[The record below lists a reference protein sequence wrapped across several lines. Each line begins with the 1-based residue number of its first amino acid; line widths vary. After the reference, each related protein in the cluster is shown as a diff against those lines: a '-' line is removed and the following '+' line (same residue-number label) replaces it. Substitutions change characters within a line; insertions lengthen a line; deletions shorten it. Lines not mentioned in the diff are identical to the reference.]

1 MADIERLSDENVPA
15 ELLQRSHDRTGFQH
29 EYPFKSHWIR
39 IGRWIQHFV
48 DEGKG
53 NPLVMVHGNPTWSFA
68 WRRLIQDLSTNHRV
82 IAIDHLGC
90 GFSEKP
96 QDDVYTLNQHIERM
110 AQLITALDLNN
121 ITLFA
126 HDWGGAIG
134 MGCAGRHPLLF
145 KRFVL
150 MNTAAF
156 RSTHIP
162 LRIALCRIPLL
173 GPFGVQRLNL
183 FSKAATHMAVTKPLG
198 LGARSG
204 LLAPYDTV
212 ANRIAVREFVLDIPR
227 KPAHRSYQTLVSVED
242 SLASLSDRPMQLIW
256 GMKDWCFRPRF
267 LREFQRRFPNAAVHE
282 IAQAGHYVF
291 EDATDEVLAVS
302 RRFLKSTG
310 TVLESHRSDPVNQ
323 A

>member
-1 MADIERLSDENVPA
+1 MADIERLNDANVPA
-15 ELLQRSHDRTGFQH
+15 ELLQRSQNRIGFQH

-39 IGRWIQHFV
+39 TGRWIQHFV

-53 NPLVMVHGNPTWSFA
+53 SPLVMVHGNPTWSFA
-68 WRRLIQDLSTNHRV
+68 WRKLIQDLSANYRV

-110 AQLITALDLNN
+110 AQLVTGLNLHD

-134 MGCAGRHPLLF
+134 MGCAGRHPELF

-162 LRIALCRIPLL
+162 MRIAVCRIPLL

-183 FSKAATHMAVTKPLG
+183 FSKAATHMAVTRPLESE
-198 LGARSG
+198 ARSG
-204 LLAPYDTV
+204 LLAPYDTF
-212 ANRIAVREFVLDIPR
+212 ANRIAVREFVLDIPGN
-227 KPAHRSYQTLVSVED
+227 PAHRSYQTLVNVEN
-242 SLASLSDRPMQLIW
+242 SLASLADRPMQLIW
-256 GMKDWCFRPRF
+256 GMKDWCFSPRF

-291 EDATDEVLAVS
+291 EDAADEIIKVS
-302 RRFLKSTG
+302 RRFLESTDP
-310 TVLESHRSDPVNQ
+310 VLESHRSDSVNRV
-323 A
+323 